1 MDKPTRVAFY
11 MRVSTDEQTTDNQ
24 RHDLLKVADLRGWT
38 VVVEYIDQGISGSKG
53 REERPAFARLIADAH
68 EGAFDMVASWAIDR
82 LGRSVSHLVQ
92 FMDELRQVDIGLYLH
107 QQQIDTSTAAGR
119 AMLQM
124 CGVFA
129 ELERSLISERI
140 RTALALRKAQGVK
153 LGSPNPRAGG
163 EANRIRNL
171 KLKGLASN

>member
-1 MDKPTRVAFY
+1 MNTKPIRVALY

-24 RHDLLKVADLRGWT
+24 RHDLLKVAEFRGWT
-38 VVVEYIDQGISGSKG
+38 IVGEYVDQGISGAKG
-53 REERPAFARLIADAH
+53 REERPGFARLCADAH
-68 EGAFDMVASWAIDR
+68 DGKLDMVAAWAIDR

-92 FMDELRQVDIGLYLH
+92 FMDELRQREVGLYLH

-140 RTALALRKAQGVK
+140 RTALALRKARGVK

-163 EANRIRNL
+163 EANRLRIARS
-171 KLKGLASN
+171 KGLV